1 MSKTNTQNCE
11 YWKSEIFQ
19 MVSMIQS
26 ETAIHRIYNHVV
38 QNVRHELLS
47 GSRTGST
54 GSREGG
60 NSMSAARWREDNAL
74 EVFEHTQR
82 V

>member
-11 YWKSEIFQ
+11 YWKIEIFQ

-38 QNVRHELLS
+38 RMY
-47 GSRTGST
+47 G
-54 GSREGG
+54 
-60 NSMSAARWREDNAL
+60 MSCFQEAEQAAQAAEKEAAA
-74 EVFEHTQR
+74 
-82 V
+82 